1 MSEPCDPQFAFI
13 LFTIFSNI
21 STNRQRYAEH
31 EAQPSDFI
39 KVRKARHTVLGSNCS
54 HASTRRVMT
63 RLLTLHAASQAAARQ
78 HDPVVRH

>member
-1 MSEPCDPQFAFI
+1 VPPQFAFI

-39 KVRKARHTVLGSNCS
+39 KVHKTRHPRLGSNRP
-54 HASTRRVMT
+54 HASTWRVMT
-63 RLLTLHAASQAAARQ
+63 HLLTLHAASQAAARQ
-78 HDPVVRH
+78 HDPMVRH